1 MDAENVLEAM
11 KVEVEGMRSENIYME
26 ERLIALEKALEEHKR
41 LLAEYK
47 AIVEL
52 TDHLLSDIG
61 VDAGFDNLHE
71 NNGSFDEET
80 IKSLIEEAVRDF
92 TEALDKAQFRLG
104 RPGDGGADGQA

>member
-11 KVEVEGMRSENIYME
+11 KVELEGMRYENIYME

-61 VDAGFDNLHE
+61 VDAGFDNE

-92 TEALDKAQFRLG
+92 TEALDKAQSRPG

>member
-11 KVEVEGMRSENIYME
+11 KVELEGMRYENIYME

-61 VDAGFDNLHE
+61 VDAGFDNE

-92 TEALDKAQFRLG
+92 TEALDKAQSRPG
-104 RPGDGGADGQA
+104 RPGDGDADGQA